1 LKLREKNKMSQN
13 ILKCILCNS
22 YGLTSPCSCG
32 GERRMYKPPKY
43 SPEDKYAK
51 YRRQAKELEKSSKH
65 Q

>member
-1 LKLREKNKMSQN
+1 MSQN
-13 ILKCILCNS
+13 ILKCVLCNS

-51 YRRQAKELEKSSKH
+51 YRRQAKELEKSSTS